1 MAIKSVQEAFVEFE
15 REKVR
20 VPAWQNEQAQA
31 VHPKIT
37 QKIEDVLGDVFA
49 RSFLA
54 GSYRRKVQT
63 VRLND
68 VDIIVVLNDIHQLF
82 GSSALAALEVLKEAA
97 ATSPLVTACK
107 TSVRAVKLEI
117 EDVEFSVDLV
127 AALEDPAGEVF
138 LARYL
143 PEENWDDWTAARPA
157 AQTAAA
163 SAKNEVT
170 NGTFIPGVRI
180 IKFWNQRLGDGEKNL
195 LPSYLVESIL
205 YHALT
210 EPYDFDQACGLFF
223 RLAAGHLASPAPSV
237 SCPGD
242 PANFVDERLEYE
254 RRTRGLLA
262 VEEALVHVGEA
273 EAATDIPTALEA
285 WAQIFG
291 TAFPAPSTDP
301 RRLATSL
308 GPEIV
313 HASGRGIAASSGAR
327 PVIPARSWSRH

>member
-1 MAIKSVQEAFVEFE
+1 LAIESVQEAFVDFE

-31 VHPKIT
+31 VHPQIT
-37 QKIEDVLGDVFA
+37 RAVENALGEVFA

-68 VDIIVVLNDIHQLF
+68 VDIIIVLNDSQQLF
-82 GSSALAALEVLKEAA
+82 ESSALAALKVLGNAA
-97 ATSPLVTACK
+97 ATCPLVTASK
-107 TSVRAVKLEI
+107 TGVRATKLEI
-117 EDVEFSVDLV
+117 KGVEFTVDLV
-127 AALEDPAGEVF
+127 AAREDPAGEVF

-143 PEENWDDWTAARPA
+143 PEENRDDWTAARPS

-163 SAKNEVT
+163 SAKNDVT
-170 NGTFIPGVRI
+170 DGTFVPAVRI

-205 YHALT
+205 FHALT
-210 EPYDFDQACGLFF
+210 EPCEFDHACGLFF
-223 RLAAGHLASPAPSV
+223 RLAASHLADPSPSV

-242 PANFVDERLEYE
+242 PANFVDERLENE
-254 RRTRGLLA
+254 RRLRGSVA
-262 VEEALVHVGEA
+262 VEDAIAHVGEA
-273 EAATDIPTALEA
+273 EAARDVPTALEA

-291 TAFPAPSTDP
+291 PAFPAPSTDP
-301 RRLATSL
+301 RRLATALKS
-308 GPEIV
+308 EIV
-313 HASGRGIAASSGAR
+313 MPAAEGSQPTRA
-327 PVIPARSWSRH
+327 PVP